1 MPPSYGCRN
10 HNDQEDPQK
19 DNEKL
24 CLPSCGQRSLQK
36 EHCEGHSLHESQS
49 SFYESEKMVQSLTEV
64 SSK

>member
-10 HNDQEDPQK
+10 HNDQKDPQK

-36 EHCEGHSLHESQS
+36 EHCEGHSRIEKYLPEDQS
-49 SFYESEKMVQSLTEV
+49 KE
-64 SSK
+64 